1 MEEFNSLEEVAAN
14 IQNKLDAQ
22 TDKKR
27 IIAIYAFN
35 GIGKTRLSNQ
45 IGNSESD
52 NTQGDWENEWIK
64 KISYNAFF
72 EDIFTWDN
80 ENYILHF
87 NKNHEIIK
95 LVQDQWLETKIIDNF
110 RDIMG
115 EQSIKIEPTFDFDE
129 WEVKFKIAS
138 GDDASADN
146 IKISRGEE
154 SIFVWS
160 VFYTILDF
168 IISELTVIESDR
180 STDIFNNLEYII
192 IDDPVSSIDDTR
204 IISLAVKINNLIR
217 WDYHLNKR
225 LDKKRKELEDWNFG
239 PEYIEQS
246 LKEFKEEISSKL
258 KLKFLITT
266 HHALFFNVIVNS
278 FKNAD
283 GVNFKWF
290 SLSKNSQIFKL
301 KKQGESPFSYHLR
314 VKDIL
319 QKVINDNA
327 VEKYHFNLFRAL
339 LEKTANFLGYDK
351 WYDCVSW
358 ENGQALVKLL
368 NHYSHNR
375 LSELEWRE
383 LPDDDKKLLEEA
395 FESFI
400 TNFKWKK

>member
-1 MEEFNSLEEVAAN
+1 MEEFNSLEEVAKN

-87 NKNHEIIK
+87 DTNNEIIK
-95 LVQDQWLETKIIDNF
+95 LVNEQWLETQIIDNF
-110 RDIMG
+110 RDIMW
-115 EQSIKIEPTFDFDE
+115 EQAIKLEPSFDFNE
-129 WEVKFKIAS
+129 WEVNFKIAS

-204 IISLAVKINNLIR
+204 IIFLAIKINNLIR

-239 PEYIEQS
+239 QEYIEQS
-246 LKEFKEEISSKL
+246 LTEFKEEIFSEL
-258 KLKFLITT
+258 RLKFLITT

-283 GVNFKWF
+283 GINFKWF

-301 KKQGESPFSYHLR
+301 KEQGKSPFSYHLR

-319 QKVINDNA
+319 QKAINDNA

-339 LEKTANFLGYDK
+339 LEKTSNFLGYAN

-358 ENGQALVKLL
+358 ENRQAFVKLL

-383 LPDDDKKLLEEA
+383 LPDDDKNLLVEA

-400 TNFKWKK
+400 TNFKWKN

>member
-1 MEEFNSLEEVAAN
+1 MEEFNSLEEVATN

-80 ENYILHF
+80 ENYILRF

-115 EQSIKIEPTFDFDE
+115 EQSIKIEPAFDFDE

-160 VFYTILDF
+160 VFYTILEEVV
-168 IISELTVIESDR
+168 SELSTNKSDR
-180 STDIFNNLEYII
+180 STDKFNDLEYII

-204 IISLAVKINNLIR
+204 IITVA
-217 WDYHLNKR
+217 
-225 LDKKRKELEDWNFG
+225 
-239 PEYIEQS
+239 
-246 LKEFKEEISSKL
+246 L
-258 KLKFLITT
+258 KLIEIIKSNQNNQIKFLITT

-278 FKNAD
+278 LKKVNNNGD
-283 GVNFKWF
+283 KKVTEINFKWF

-319 QKVINDNA
+319 QKAINDNA

-339 LEKTANFLGYDK
+339 LEKTSNFLGYDN

-358 ENGQALVKLL
+358 ENRQAFVKLL

-383 LPDDDKKLLEEA
+383 LPDDDKNLLVEA

-400 TNFKWKK
+400 TNFKWEN

>member
-1 MEEFNSLEEVAAN
+1 MEEFNSLEEVAIN
-14 IQNKLDAQ
+14 IQNKLDAH
-22 TDKKR
+22 TNKKKVL
-27 IIAIYAFN
+27 AIYAFN

-45 IGNSESD
+45 IANECD
-52 NTQGDWENEWIK
+52 NTEGEGEDEWIK
-64 KISYNAFF
+64 KLSYNAFF
-72 EDIFTWDN
+72 EDIFSWDN
-80 ENYILHF
+80 ENYILSF
-87 NKNHEIIK
+87 ETNNEIIK
-95 LVQDQWLETKIIDNF
+95 LVIDHWLEMQIIDNF
-110 RDIMG
+110 RDIMW
-115 EQSIKIEPTFDFDE
+115 EQAIKLEPSFDFNK
-129 WEVKFKIAS
+129 WEVNFKIAS

-168 IISELTVIESDR
+168 IISELTLIESNR

-204 IISLAVKINNLIR
+204 IITVA
-217 WDYHLNKR
+217 
-225 LDKKRKELEDWNFG
+225 
-239 PEYIEQS
+239 
-246 LKEFKEEISSKL
+246 L
-258 KLKFLITT
+258 KLIEIIKSNQNNQIKFLITT

-278 FKNAD
+278 FKNEKKI
-283 GVNFKWF
+283 NFEEF

-301 KKQGESPFSYHLR
+301 KELGKSPFSYHLR

-319 QKVINDNA
+319 QKVINDDA

-339 LEKTANFLGYDK
+339 LEKTANSLGYDN
-351 WYDCVSW
+351 WYYCVSR
-358 ENGQALVKLL
+358 ENRQALVKLL
-368 NHYSHNR
+368 NHYSHNK

>member
-1 MEEFNSLEEVAAN
+1 MEEFNSLEEVATN

-115 EQSIKIEPTFDFDE
+115 GQSIKIEPAFDFDGE
-129 WEVKFKIAS
+129 EVKFKIAS
-138 GDDASADN
+138 GDDDSTN
-146 IKISRGEE
+146 SIKISRGEE

-160 VFYTILDF
+160 VFYTILEEVV
-168 IISELTVIESDR
+168 SELSTNEADR
-180 STDIFNNLEYII
+180 SIDKFNHLEYIV

-204 IISLAVKINNLIR
+204 IITVA
-217 WDYHLNKR
+217 
-225 LDKKRKELEDWNFG
+225 
-239 PEYIEQS
+239 
-246 LKEFKEEISSKL
+246 L
-258 KLKFLITT
+258 KLIEVIKSNQNNQIKFLITT
-266 HHALFFNVIVNS
+266 HHALFFNVLVNS
-278 FKNAD
+278 INRIVRKKKWKY
-283 GVNFKWF
+283 NFESYILLRNNDK
-290 SLSKNSQIFKL
+290 LNLKSQN
-301 KKQGESPFSYHLR
+301 ESPFWYHI
-314 VKDIL
+314 IL
-319 QKVINDNA
+319 KKIIQDAITSQNI
-327 VEKYHFNLFRAL
+327 EKYHFNLFRAL
-339 LEKTANFLGYDK
+339 LEKTSNFL
-351 WYDCVSW
+351 WYNDWDECL
-358 ENGQALVKLL
+358 EN
-368 NHYSHNR
+368 NHNKGRLKHCLQIYSHNR

-383 LPDDDKKLLEEA
+383 LPDDDKNLLAEA

-400 TNFKWKK
+400 TNFKWEK